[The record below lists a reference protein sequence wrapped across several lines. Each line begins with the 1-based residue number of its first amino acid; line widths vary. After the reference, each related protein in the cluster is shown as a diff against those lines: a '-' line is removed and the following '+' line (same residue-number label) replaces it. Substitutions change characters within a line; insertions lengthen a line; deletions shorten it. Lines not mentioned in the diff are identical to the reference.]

1 MPGRVDCQR
10 TRLEQGGEAEKRRGS
25 FPPCK
30 SLGERARRKGGRE
43 ARMYDGG
50 CRGQGAREEEEE
62 EEEAEAAEG
71 PDSGARAQAAPEQA
85 WTWGSS
91 SPELGTKEQGCSFWL
106 AMTNDSFS
114 RCCLLTDDCMRVQAY
129 MNNCRLNGWGM
140 RRAGGKKTLWK
151 WCHEPVW
158 HL

>member
-1 MPGRVDCQR
+1 
-10 TRLEQGGEAEKRRGS
+10 
-25 FPPCK
+25 
-30 SLGERARRKGGRE
+30 
-43 ARMYDGG
+43 MYDGG

-106 AMTNDSFS
+106 AVTNDSFS

-140 RRAGGKKTLWK
+140 RRAGGKKPSGNGVTSLFGISK
-151 WCHEPVW
+151 YVSYFRYVC
-158 HL
+158 